1 MEERL
6 DKDNESY
13 LDELL
18 ETIGQEPPYETNR
31 RKKATARAKKSKMSS
46 ADVTID
52 SLDEEFNLDDLDDS
66 FLDDVDL
73 DELISLTNADSGK
86 SGQKAAEVNLTDSEK
101 ADNLDNVET
110 AIGEVEDTQVAE
122 EDSTLGEMPEED
134 TYTDVGEAPVA
145 KATSDL
151 DEEPALRGL
160 DNVAEEK
167 PASNE
172 ENVETAEETGD
183 EIGSELGVGLG
194 EEIGTEIGSD
204 VGEEIGTE
212 IGEEIGTEIG
222 AEIGTEI
229 GAEVGTEIGEEIGTE
244 IGAEIGTEIGDEI
257 GTEIGA
263 ETEPVANGAEGFT
276 PESVSDDIKS
286 ADAYSESDKTSAPDI
301 NALDDIGAP
310 EVLSDKEIA
319 SKKSSKKGKTGKKG
333 GDKKGLFSVIF
344 QKLFANVPLTEEEIA
359 AIPTPE
365 QEEAAKKEKEAE
377 AAKKKEDKKAA
388 AEADKKK
395 KAEEAK
401 KKAADN
407 KAKKAAKDA
416 AKKAAKK
423 EAELKRLRAE
433 ALEQPEGKINKAGA
447 TIILLFFVV
456 AAAVVII
463 GTNIFSYDI
472 SIADATHKFGNHKY
486 TEAYEGIRGLDIK
499 EKDML
504 IHDKIYTVMF
514 VNKQLNSYNNFFA
527 MGDYSSAL
535 DSLIKGLSRYDK
547 YIALARQLGIHTD
560 LDYVRK
566 QIMAELQSVYGVD
579 EREALEL
586 MDMTDRQDYSER
598 IYAIVSKLDTKA
610 IEAEKDKDELV
621 P

>member
-31 RKKATARAKKSKMSS
+31 RKKATAKAKKSKMSS

-73 DELISLTNADSGK
+73 DELISLTNTDSGK

-101 ADNLDNVET
+101 ADNLDSEADT
-110 AIGEVEDTQVAE
+110 GEVEDTQAAK
-122 EDSTLGEMPEED
+122 EDSTLGEMPEEG
-134 TYTDVGEAPVA
+134 TYTDVGEATVA
-145 KATSDL
+145 KAPSDL

-160 DNVAEEK
+160 DDVADENQ
-167 PASNE
+167 ASNE
-172 ENVETAEETGD
+172 EDVETAEEVGD
-183 EIGSELGVGLG
+183 EIGSELGVELG
-194 EEIGTEIGSD
+194 EEIGTGIGSD

-222 AEIGTEI
+222 AE
-229 GAEVGTEIGEEIGTE
+229 VGTEIGGEIGT
-244 IGAEIGTEIGDEI
+244 EIGTEIGDET
-257 GTEIGA
+257 GTGIGA
-263 ETEPVANGAEGFT
+263 EAEPYDSGAEGIAPDGASGDT
-276 PESVSDDIKS
+276 KPD
-286 ADAYSESDKTSAPDI
+286 DAYSESDKASATDI

-319 SKKSSKKGKTGKKG
+319 SNKSSKKGKTGKKG

>member
-110 AIGEVEDTQVAE
+110 ATGEVEDTQAVK
-122 EDSTLGEMPEED
+122 EDSTLGEMPEEG
-134 TYTDVGEAPVA
+134 TYTDVGEATVA
-145 KATSDL
+145 KAPSDL
-151 DEEPALRGL
+151 DEDPALRGL
-160 DNVAEEK
+160 GDVSDENQ
-167 PASNE
+167 ASNE
-172 ENVETAEETGD
+172 EDVETAEEIGD
-183 EIGSELGVGLG
+183 EIGSELGVELG
-194 EEIGTEIGSD
+194 EEIGTETGSD

-222 AEIGTEI
+222 
-229 GAEVGTEIGEEIGTE
+229 
-244 IGAEIGTEIGDEI
+244 TEIGDET
-257 GTEIGA
+257 GTGIGA
-263 ETEPVANGAEGFT
+263 EAEPYDSGAEGIVPDGASGDT
-276 PESVSDDIKS
+276 KPD
-286 ADAYSESDKTSAPDI
+286 DAYSESDKASAPDI

-319 SKKSSKKGKTGKKG
+319 SNKSSKKGKTGKKG

>member
-101 ADNLDNVET
+101 ADNLDSETVTGKVE
-110 AIGEVEDTQVAE
+110 AAKAAGDIALGEV
-122 EDSTLGEMPEED
+122 PEEG
-134 TYTDVGEAPVA
+134 TYTDDEEAPVKEA
-145 KATSDL
+145 SSDL
-151 DEEPALRGL
+151 DEEAASTGL

-183 EIGSELGVGLG
+183 EIGSELGAGLG

-204 VGEEIGTE
+204 V
-212 IGEEIGTEIG
+212 GEEIGTEIG

-244 IGAEIGTEIGDEI
+244 IGAEIGTEIGDET

-263 ETEPVANGAEGFT
+263 ETEPYDNGAEGIA
-276 PESVSDDIKS
+276 PDGASGDMKPD
-286 ADAYSESDKTSAPDI
+286 DAYSESDKTSAPDI

-319 SKKSSKKGKTGKKG
+319 SNKSSKKGKTGKKG
-333 GDKKGLFSVIF
+333 GDKKGIFSVIF

>member
-31 RKKATARAKKSKMSS
+31 RKKATAKAKKSKMSS

-122 EDSTLGEMPEED
+122 EDSTLGEVPEEG
-134 TYTDVGEAPVA
+134 TYTDDEEAPVKEA
-145 KATSDL
+145 SSDL
-151 DEEPALRGL
+151 DEESASTGL
-160 DNVAEEK
+160 DNVAEEI

-183 EIGSELGVGLG
+183 EIGSELGVTLG

-229 GAEVGTEIGEEIGTE
+229 GAEVGTEIG
-244 IGAEIGTEIGDEI
+244 DET

-263 ETEPVANGAEGFT
+263 ETEPYDNGAEGLA
-276 PESVSDDIKS
+276 PESVSDDTKP
-286 ADAYSESDKTSAPDI
+286 ADAYSESDKASAPDI

-319 SKKSSKKGKTGKKG
+319 SNKSSKKGKTGKKG
-333 GDKKGLFSVIF
+333 GDKKGIFSVIF

>member
-101 ADNLDNVET
+101 ADNLDNVEAAT
-110 AIGEVEDTQVAE
+110 GEVEDTQAAK
-122 EDSTLGEMPEED
+122 EDSTLGEMPEEG

-145 KATSDL
+145 KAPSDL
-151 DEEPALRGL
+151 DEESALRGL
-160 DNVAEEK
+160 GDVSDENQ
-167 PASNE
+167 ASNE
-172 ENVETAEETGD
+172 EDVETAEEIGD
-183 EIGSELGVGLG
+183 EIGSELGVELG
-194 EEIGTEIGSD
+194 EEIGTETGSD

-212 IGEEIGTEIG
+212 IGEDIG
-222 AEIGTEI
+222 AEI

-244 IGAEIGTEIGDEI
+244 IGTEIGDET
-257 GTEIGA
+257 GTGIGA
-263 ETEPVANGAEGFT
+263 ETEPYDSGVKGSAPDGASGDT
-276 PESVSDDIKS
+276 KPD
-286 ADAYSESDKTSAPDI
+286 DAYSESDKASAPDI

-319 SKKSSKKGKTGKKG
+319 SNKSSKKSKTGKKG

-566 QIMAELQSVYGVD
+566 QIMSELQSVYGVD

>member
-110 AIGEVEDTQVAE
+110 ATGEVEDTQAVK
-122 EDSTLGEMPEED
+122 EDSTLGEMPEEG

-145 KATSDL
+145 KAPSDL
-151 DEEPALRGL
+151 DEDPALRGL
-160 DNVAEEK
+160 DDVSDENQ
-167 PASNE
+167 ASNE
-172 ENVETAEETGD
+172 EDVETAEEIGD
-183 EIGSELGVGLG
+183 EIGSELGVELG
-194 EEIGTEIGSD
+194 EEIGTETGSD

-222 AEIGTEI
+222 
-229 GAEVGTEIGEEIGTE
+229 
-244 IGAEIGTEIGDEI
+244 TEIGDET
-257 GTEIGA
+257 GTGIGA
-263 ETEPVANGAEGFT
+263 ETEPYDSGAEGIVPDGASGDT
-276 PESVSDDIKS
+276 KPD
-286 ADAYSESDKTSAPDI
+286 DAYSESDKASAPDI

-319 SKKSSKKGKTGKKG
+319 SNKSSKKGKTGKKS

>member
-110 AIGEVEDTQVAE
+110 ATGEVEDTQAAK
-122 EDSTLGEMPEED
+122 EDSTLGEMPEEG
-134 TYTDVGEAPVA
+134 TYTDVGEATVA
-145 KATSDL
+145 KAPSDL

-160 DNVAEEK
+160 DDVADENQ
-167 PASNE
+167 ASNE
-172 ENVETAEETGD
+172 EDVETAEEIGD
-183 EIGSELGVGLG
+183 EIGSELGVELG
-194 EEIGTEIGSD
+194 EEIGTGIGSD

-222 AEIGTEI
+222 AE
-229 GAEVGTEIGEEIGTE
+229 VGTEIGEEIGTE
-244 IGAEIGTEIGDEI
+244 IGTEIGDET
-257 GTEIGA
+257 GTGIGA
-263 ETEPVANGAEGFT
+263 EAEPYDSGAEGIAPDGASGDT
-276 PESVSDDIKS
+276 KP
-286 ADAYSESDKTSAPDI
+286 ADAYSESDKASAPDI

-319 SKKSSKKGKTGKKG
+319 SNKSSKKGKIGKKG

>member
-31 RKKATARAKKSKMSS
+31 RKKATAKAKKSKMSS

-101 ADNLDNVET
+101 ADNLDNVEAAT
-110 AIGEVEDTQVAE
+110 GEVEDTQAAK
-122 EDSTLGEMPEED
+122 EDSTLGEMPEEG

-145 KATSDL
+145 KAPSDL
-151 DEEPALRGL
+151 DEESALRGL
-160 DNVAEEK
+160 GDVSDENQ
-167 PASNE
+167 ASNE
-172 ENVETAEETGD
+172 EDVETAEEIGD
-183 EIGSELGVGLG
+183 EIGSELGVELG
-194 EEIGTEIGSD
+194 EEIGTETGSD

-212 IGEEIGTEIG
+212 IGEDIG
-222 AEIGTEI
+222 AEI

-244 IGAEIGTEIGDEI
+244 IGTEIGDET
-257 GTEIGA
+257 GTGIGA
-263 ETEPVANGAEGFT
+263 ETEPYDNGAESIAPDGASGDT
-276 PESVSDDIKS
+276 KPD
-286 ADAYSESDKTSAPDI
+286 DAYSESDKASAPDI

-319 SKKSSKKGKTGKKG
+319 SNKSSKKGKTGKKG

>member
-101 ADNLDNVET
+101 ADNLDNVEAAT
-110 AIGEVEDTQVAE
+110 GEVEDTQAAK
-122 EDSTLGEMPEED
+122 EDSTLGEMPEEG

-145 KATSDL
+145 KAPSDL
-151 DEEPALRGL
+151 DEESALRGL
-160 DNVAEEK
+160 GDVSDENQ
-167 PASNE
+167 ASNE
-172 ENVETAEETGD
+172 EDVETAEEIGD
-183 EIGSELGVGLG
+183 EIGSELGVELG
-194 EEIGTEIGSD
+194 EEIGTETGSD

-212 IGEEIGTEIG
+212 IGEDIG
-222 AEIGTEI
+222 AEI

-244 IGAEIGTEIGDEI
+244 IGTEIGDET
-257 GTEIGA
+257 GTGIGA
-263 ETEPVANGAEGFT
+263 ETEPYDNGAESIAPDGASGDT
-276 PESVSDDIKS
+276 KPD
-286 ADAYSESDKTSAPDI
+286 DAYSESDKASAPDI

-319 SKKSSKKGKTGKKG
+319 SNKSSKKGKTGKKG

-586 MDMTDRQDYSER
+586 MDMTDRRDYSER

>member
-31 RKKATARAKKSKMSS
+31 RKKATAKAKKSKMSS

-86 SGQKAAEVNLTDSEK
+86 SDQKAAEVNLTDSEK

-110 AIGEVEDTQVAE
+110 ATGEVEDTQAAE
-122 EDSTLGEMPEED
+122 DFALGEVPEEG
-134 TYTDVGEAPVA
+134 TYTDDEEAPVKEA
-145 KATSDL
+145 SSDL
-151 DEEPALRGL
+151 DEEAASTGL

-172 ENVETAEETGD
+172 ENVETAEEIGD
-183 EIGSELGVGLG
+183 EIGSELGAGLG

-244 IGAEIGTEIGDEI
+244 IGTEIGDET

-263 ETEPVANGAEGFT
+263 ETEPYDNGAEGLA
-276 PESVSDDIKS
+276 PESVSDDTKP
-286 ADAYSESDKTSAPDI
+286 ADAYSESDKASAPDI

-319 SKKSSKKGKTGKKG
+319 SNKSSKKGKTGKKG
-333 GDKKGLFSVIF
+333 GDKKGIFSVIF

>member
-110 AIGEVEDTQVAE
+110 ATGEVEDTQAVK
-122 EDSTLGEMPEED
+122 EDSTLGEMPEEG

-145 KATSDL
+145 KAPSDF

-160 DNVAEEK
+160 DDVADENQASSEED
-167 PASNE
+167 
-172 ENVETAEETGD
+172 VETAEEIGD
-183 EIGSELGVGLG
+183 EIGSELGVELG
-194 EEIGTEIGSD
+194 EEIGTETGSD

-212 IGEEIGTEIG
+212 IGEEIGTEIC
-222 AEIGTEI
+222 
-229 GAEVGTEIGEEIGTE
+229 
-244 IGAEIGTEIGDEI
+244 TEIGDET
-257 GTEIGA
+257 GTGIGA
-263 ETEPVANGAEGFT
+263 EAEPYDSGAEGIVPDGASGDT
-276 PESVSDDIKS
+276 KPD
-286 ADAYSESDKTSAPDI
+286 DAYSESDKASAPDI

-319 SKKSSKKGKTGKKG
+319 SNKSSKKGKTGKKG

>member
-110 AIGEVEDTQVAE
+110 ATGEVEDTQAVK
-122 EDSTLGEMPEED
+122 EDSTLGEMPEEG

-145 KATSDL
+145 KAPSDF

-160 DNVAEEK
+160 DDVADENQASSEED
-167 PASNE
+167 
-172 ENVETAEETGD
+172 VETAEEIGD
-183 EIGSELGVGLG
+183 EIGSELGVELG
-194 EEIGTEIGSD
+194 EEIGTETGSD

-222 AEIGTEI
+222 
-229 GAEVGTEIGEEIGTE
+229 
-244 IGAEIGTEIGDEI
+244 TEIGDET
-257 GTEIGA
+257 GTGIGA
-263 ETEPVANGAEGFT
+263 EAEPYDSGAEGIAPDGASGDT
-276 PESVSDDIKS
+276 KPD
-286 ADAYSESDKTSAPDI
+286 DAYSESDKASAPDI

-319 SKKSSKKGKTGKKG
+319 SNKSSKKGKTGKKG

>member
-110 AIGEVEDTQVAE
+110 ATGEVEDTQAVK
-122 EDSTLGEMPEED
+122 EDSTLGEMPEEG

-145 KATSDL
+145 KAPSDF
-151 DEEPALRGL
+151 DEESALRGL
-160 DNVAEEK
+160 GDVSDENQ
-167 PASNE
+167 ASNE
-172 ENVETAEETGD
+172 EDVKTAEEIGD
-183 EIGSELGVGLG
+183 EIGSELGVELG
-194 EEIGTEIGSD
+194 EEIGTETGSD

-212 IGEEIGTEIG
+212 IGEEIGD
-222 AEIGTEI
+222 EI

-244 IGAEIGTEIGDEI
+244 IGTEIGDET
-257 GTEIGA
+257 GTGIGA
-263 ETEPVANGAEGFT
+263 ETEPYDNGAESIAPDGASGDT
-276 PESVSDDIKS
+276 KPD
-286 ADAYSESDKTSAPDI
+286 DAYSESDKASAPDI

-319 SKKSSKKGKTGKKG
+319 SNKSFKKGKTGKKG

>member
-86 SGQKAAEVNLTDSEK
+86 SGQKAAEVNLTDSEN

-110 AIGEVEDTQVAE
+110 ATGEVEDTQAVK
-122 EDSTLGEMPEED
+122 EDSTLGEMPEEG

-145 KATSDL
+145 KAPSDL
-151 DEEPALRGL
+151 DEAPALRGL
-160 DNVAEEK
+160 DDVSDENQ
-167 PASNE
+167 ASNE
-172 ENVETAEETGD
+172 EDVETAEEIGD
-183 EIGSELGVGLG
+183 EIGSELGVELG

-204 VGEEIGTE
+204 VGEEVGTE

-222 AEIGTEI
+222 T
-229 GAEVGTEIGEEIGTE
+229 EVGTEIGEEIGTE
-244 IGAEIGTEIGDEI
+244 IGTEIGDET

-263 ETEPVANGAEGFT
+263 ETEPYDNGAEGLA
-276 PESVSDDIKS
+276 PESVSGDMKPD
-286 ADAYSESDKTSAPDI
+286 DAYSESDKASAPDI

-319 SKKSSKKGKTGKKG
+319 SNKSSKKSKTGKKG

>member
-101 ADNLDNVET
+101 ADNLDNVEAAT
-110 AIGEVEDTQVAE
+110 GEVEDTQAAK
-122 EDSTLGEMPEED
+122 EDSTLGEMPEEG

-145 KATSDL
+145 KAPSDL
-151 DEEPALRGL
+151 DEESALRGL
-160 DNVAEEK
+160 GDVSDENQ
-167 PASNE
+167 ASNE
-172 ENVETAEETGD
+172 EDVETAEEIGD
-183 EIGSELGVGLG
+183 EIGSELGVELG
-194 EEIGTEIGSD
+194 EEIGTETGSD

-222 AEIGTEI
+222 
-229 GAEVGTEIGEEIGTE
+229 
-244 IGAEIGTEIGDEI
+244 TEIGDET
-257 GTEIGA
+257 GTGIGA
-263 ETEPVANGAEGFT
+263 ETEPYDNGAESIAPDGASGDT
-276 PESVSDDIKS
+276 KPD
-286 ADAYSESDKTSAPDI
+286 DAYSESDKASAPDI

-319 SKKSSKKGKTGKKG
+319 SNKSSKKGKTGKKG

>member
-31 RKKATARAKKSKMSS
+31 RKKATAKAKKSKMSS

-86 SGQKAAEVNLTDSEK
+86 SGKKAAEVNLTDSEK

-151 DEEPALRGL
+151 DEEAASTGL

-172 ENVETAEETGD
+172 ESVETAEETGD
-183 EIGSELGVGLG
+183 EIGSELGVELG
-194 EEIGTEIGSD
+194 EEIGTETGSD

-212 IGEEIGTEIG
+212 IGEEIG
-222 AEIGTEI
+222 AEI

-244 IGAEIGTEIGDEI
+244 IGTEIGDET

-263 ETEPVANGAEGFT
+263 ETEPYDNGAEGLA
-276 PESVSDDIKS
+276 PESVSDDTKP
-286 ADAYSESDKTSAPDI
+286 ADAYSESDKASAPDI
-301 NALDDIGAP
+301 NAFDDIGAP

-319 SKKSSKKGKTGKKG
+319 SNKSSKKGKTGKKG
-333 GDKKGLFSVIF
+333 GDKKGIFSVIF

>member
-110 AIGEVEDTQVAE
+110 ATGEVEDTQAAK
-122 EDSTLGEMPEED
+122 EDSTLGEMPEEG
-134 TYTDVGEAPVA
+134 TYTDVGEATVA
-145 KATSDL
+145 KAPSDL

-160 DNVAEEK
+160 DDVADENQ
-167 PASNE
+167 ASNE
-172 ENVETAEETGD
+172 EDVETAEEVGD
-183 EIGSELGVGLG
+183 EIGSELGVELG
-194 EEIGTEIGSD
+194 EEIGTGIGSD

-222 AEIGTEI
+222 AE
-229 GAEVGTEIGEEIGTE
+229 VGTEIGEEIGTE
-244 IGAEIGTEIGDEI
+244 IGTEIGDET
-257 GTEIGA
+257 GTGIGA
-263 ETEPVANGAEGFT
+263 EAEPYDSGAEGIAPDGASGDT
-276 PESVSDDIKS
+276 KPD
-286 ADAYSESDKTSAPDI
+286 DAYSESDKASATDI

-319 SKKSSKKGKTGKKG
+319 SNKSSKKGKTGKKG

-388 AEADKKK
+388 AEADK
-395 KAEEAK
+395 K

>member
-31 RKKATARAKKSKMSS
+31 RKKATAKAKKSKMSS

-110 AIGEVEDTQVAE
+110 ATGEVEDTQAVK
-122 EDSTLGEMPEED
+122 EDSTLGEMPEEG

-145 KATSDL
+145 KAPSDF

-160 DNVAEEK
+160 DDVADENQASSEED
-167 PASNE
+167 
-172 ENVETAEETGD
+172 VETAEEIGD
-183 EIGSELGVGLG
+183 EIGSELGVELG
-194 EEIGTEIGSD
+194 EEIGTETGSD

-222 AEIGTEI
+222 
-229 GAEVGTEIGEEIGTE
+229 
-244 IGAEIGTEIGDEI
+244 TEIGDET
-257 GTEIGA
+257 GTGIGA
-263 ETEPVANGAEGFT
+263 EAEPYDSGAEGIVPDGASGDT
-276 PESVSDDIKS
+276 KPD
-286 ADAYSESDKTSAPDI
+286 DAYSESDKASAPDI

-310 EVLSDKEIA
+310 EVISDKEIA
-319 SKKSSKKGKTGKKG
+319 SNKSSKKGKTGKKG

>member
-110 AIGEVEDTQVAE
+110 ATGEVEDTQAVK
-122 EDSTLGEMPEED
+122 EDSTLGEMPEEG

-145 KATSDL
+145 KAPSDL
-151 DEEPALRGL
+151 DEESALRGL
-160 DNVAEEK
+160 GDVSDENQ
-167 PASNE
+167 ASNE
-172 ENVETAEETGD
+172 EDVETAEEIGD
-183 EIGSELGVGLG
+183 EIGSELGVELG
-194 EEIGTEIGSD
+194 EEIGTETGSD

-212 IGEEIGTEIG
+212 IGEEIG
-222 AEIGTEI
+222 AEI

-244 IGAEIGTEIGDEI
+244 IGTEIGDET
-257 GTEIGA
+257 GTGIGA
-263 ETEPVANGAEGFT
+263 ETEPYDNGAESIAPDGASGDT
-276 PESVSDDIKS
+276 KPD
-286 ADAYSESDKTSAPDI
+286 DAYSESDKASAPDI

-319 SKKSSKKGKTGKKG
+319 SNKSSKKGKTGKKG

-388 AEADKKK
+388 TEADKKK

>member
-73 DELISLTNADSGK
+73 EELISLTNADSGK
-86 SGQKAAEVNLTDSEK
+86 SGKKAAEVNLTDSEK

-110 AIGEVEDTQVAE
+110 ATGEVEDTQAVK
-122 EDSTLGEMPEED
+122 EDSTLGEMPEEG
-134 TYTDVGEAPVA
+134 TYTDVEEATVA
-145 KATSDL
+145 KAPSDL

-160 DNVAEEK
+160 DDVADENQ
-167 PASNE
+167 ASNE
-172 ENVETAEETGD
+172 EDVETAEEIGD
-183 EIGSELGVGLG
+183 EIGSELGVELG
-194 EEIGTEIGSD
+194 EEIGTETGGD
-204 VGEEIGTE
+204 VGEEL
-212 IGEEIGTEIG
+212 GTEIG
-222 AEIGTEI
+222 AEVGAEI

-244 IGAEIGTEIGDEI
+244 IGTEIGDET
-257 GTEIGA
+257 GTGIGA
-263 ETEPVANGAEGFT
+263 ETEPYDSGAEG
-276 PESVSDDIKS
+276 S
-286 ADAYSESDKTSAPDI
+286 APDGASGDTKPDDAYSESDKASAPDI

-319 SKKSSKKGKTGKKG
+319 SNKSSKKGKTGKKG

>member
-31 RKKATARAKKSKMSS
+31 RKKATAKAKKSKMSS

-110 AIGEVEDTQVAE
+110 ATGEVEDTQVAE
-122 EDSTLGEMPEED
+122 EDSTLGEMPEEG

-145 KATSDL
+145 KAPSDL
-151 DEEPALRGL
+151 DEESALRGL
-160 DNVAEEK
+160 GDVSDENQ
-167 PASNE
+167 ASNE
-172 ENVETAEETGD
+172 EDVETAEEIGD
-183 EIGSELGVGLG
+183 EIGSELGVELG
-194 EEIGTEIGSD
+194 EEIGTETGSD

-212 IGEEIGTEIG
+212 IGEDIG
-222 AEIGTEI
+222 AEI

-244 IGAEIGTEIGDEI
+244 IGTEIGDET
-257 GTEIGA
+257 GTGIGA
-263 ETEPVANGAEGFT
+263 ETEPYDNGAESIAPDGASGDT
-276 PESVSDDIKS
+276 KPD
-286 ADAYSESDKTSAPDI
+286 DAYSESDKASAPDI

-319 SKKSSKKGKTGKKG
+319 SNKSSKKGKTGKKG
-333 GDKKGLFSVIF
+333 GDKKGIFSVIF

>member
-110 AIGEVEDTQVAE
+110 ATGEVEDTQAVK
-122 EDSTLGEMPEED
+122 EDSALGEMHEEG
-134 TYTDVGEAPVA
+134 TYTDVEEATVA
-145 KATSDL
+145 KAPSDL

-160 DNVAEEK
+160 GDVSDENQ
-167 PASNE
+167 ASNE
-172 ENVETAEETGD
+172 EDVETAEEIGD
-183 EIGSELGVGLG
+183 EIGSELGVELG
-194 EEIGTEIGSD
+194 EEIGTETGSD

-212 IGEEIGTEIG
+212 IGEEIG
-222 AEIGTEI
+222 AEI

-244 IGAEIGTEIGDEI
+244 IGTEIGDET
-257 GTEIGA
+257 GTGIGA
-263 ETEPVANGAEGFT
+263 EAEPYDSGAEGIAPDGASGDT
-276 PESVSDDIKS
+276 KPD
-286 ADAYSESDKTSAPDI
+286 DAYSESDKASAPDI

-319 SKKSSKKGKTGKKG
+319 SNKSSKKGKTGKKG

>member
-110 AIGEVEDTQVAE
+110 ATGEVEDTQAVK
-122 EDSTLGEMPEED
+122 EDSTLGEMPEEG

-145 KATSDL
+145 KAPSDF

-160 DNVAEEK
+160 DDVADENQASSEED
-167 PASNE
+167 
-172 ENVETAEETGD
+172 VETAEEIGD
-183 EIGSELGVGLG
+183 EIGSELGVELG
-194 EEIGTEIGSD
+194 EEIGTETGSD

-222 AEIGTEI
+222 
-229 GAEVGTEIGEEIGTE
+229 
-244 IGAEIGTEIGDEI
+244 TEIGDET
-257 GTEIGA
+257 GTGIGA
-263 ETEPVANGAEGFT
+263 EAEPYDSGAEGIVPDGASGDT
-276 PESVSDDIKS
+276 KPD
-286 ADAYSESDKTSAPDI
+286 DAYSESDKASAPDI

-319 SKKSSKKGKTGKKG
+319 SNKSSKKGKTGKKG

>member
-110 AIGEVEDTQVAE
+110 ATGEVEDTQAAK
-122 EDSTLGEMPEED
+122 EDSTLGEMPEEG
-134 TYTDVGEAPVA
+134 TYTDVGEATVA
-145 KATSDL
+145 KAPSDL

-160 DNVAEEK
+160 DDVADENQ
-167 PASNE
+167 ASNE
-172 ENVETAEETGD
+172 EDVETAEEVGD
-183 EIGSELGVGLG
+183 EIGSELGVELG
-194 EEIGTEIGSD
+194 EEIGTGIGSD

-222 AEIGTEI
+222 AE
-229 GAEVGTEIGEEIGTE
+229 VGTEIGEEIGT
-244 IGAEIGTEIGDEI
+244 EIGTEIGDEI

-319 SKKSSKKGKTGKKG
+319 SNKSSKKGKTGKKG

>member
-110 AIGEVEDTQVAE
+110 ATGEVEDTQAVK
-122 EDSTLGEMPEED
+122 EDSTLGEMPEEG

-145 KATSDL
+145 KAPSDF

-160 DNVAEEK
+160 DDVADENQASSEED
-167 PASNE
+167 
-172 ENVETAEETGD
+172 VETAEEIGD
-183 EIGSELGVGLG
+183 EIGSELGVELG
-194 EEIGTEIGSD
+194 EEIGTETGSD

-222 AEIGTEI
+222 
-229 GAEVGTEIGEEIGTE
+229 
-244 IGAEIGTEIGDEI
+244 TEIGDET
-257 GTEIGA
+257 GTGIGA
-263 ETEPVANGAEGFT
+263 EAEPYDSGVNGIA
-276 PESVSDDIKS
+276 SDGASGDTKPD
-286 ADAYSESDKTSAPDI
+286 DAYSESDKASAPDI

-319 SKKSSKKGKTGKKG
+319 SNKSSKKGKIGKKG

>member
-31 RKKATARAKKSKMSS
+31 RKKATAKAKKSKMSS

-167 PASNE
+167 PASNG

-183 EIGSELGVGLG
+183 EIGSELGVELG

-222 AEIGTEI
+222 AE
-229 GAEVGTEIGEEIGTE
+229 VGTEIGEEIGTE
-244 IGAEIGTEIGDEI
+244 IGTEIGDET

-263 ETEPVANGAEGFT
+263 ETESVANGAEGLA
-276 PESVSDDIKS
+276 PESVSDDTKP
-286 ADAYSESDKTSAPDI
+286 ADAYSESDKASAPDI

-319 SKKSSKKGKTGKKG
+319 SNKSSKKGKTGKKG
-333 GDKKGLFSVIF
+333 GDKKGIFSVIF

>member
-73 DELISLTNADSGK
+73 DELISLTNTDSGK

-101 ADNLDNVET
+101 ADNLYSET
-110 AIGEVEDTQVAE
+110 DTGEVEAAKAAK
-122 EDSTLGEMPEED
+122 DSTLGEVPEEG

-167 PASNE
+167 PASHE
-172 ENVETAEETGD
+172 ENVETAEEIGD
-183 EIGSELGVGLG
+183 EIGSELGAGLG

-222 AEIGTEI
+222 AE
-229 GAEVGTEIGEEIGTE
+229 VGTEIGEEIGTE
-244 IGAEIGTEIGDEI
+244 IGAEIGTEIGDET
-257 GTEIGA
+257 GTEIGS
-263 ETEPVANGAEGFT
+263 ETESVANGAEGLA
-276 PESVSDDIKS
+276 PESVSDDTKP
-286 ADAYSESDKTSAPDI
+286 ADAYSESDKASAPDI

-319 SKKSSKKGKTGKKG
+319 SNKSSKKGKTGKKG

>member
-110 AIGEVEDTQVAE
+110 ATGEVEDTQAAK
-122 EDSTLGEMPEED
+122 EDSTLGEMPEEG
-134 TYTDVGEAPVA
+134 TYTDVGEATVA
-145 KATSDL
+145 KAPSDL

-160 DNVAEEK
+160 DDVADENQ
-167 PASNE
+167 ASNE
-172 ENVETAEETGD
+172 EDVETAEEVGD
-183 EIGSELGVGLG
+183 EIGSELGVELG
-194 EEIGTEIGSD
+194 EEIGTGIGSD

-222 AEIGTEI
+222 AE
-229 GAEVGTEIGEEIGTE
+229 VGTEIGEEIGTE
-244 IGAEIGTEIGDEI
+244 IGTEIGDET
-257 GTEIGA
+257 GTGIGA
-263 ETEPVANGAEGFT
+263 EAEPYDSGAEGIAPDGASGDT
-276 PESVSDDIKS
+276 KPD
-286 ADAYSESDKTSAPDI
+286 DAYSESDKASATDI

-319 SKKSSKKGKTGKKG
+319 SNKSSKKGKTGKKG

-598 IYAIVSKLDTKA
+598 IYAIVSKLDIKA

>member
-31 RKKATARAKKSKMSS
+31 RKKATAKAKKSKMSS

-101 ADNLDNVET
+101 ADNLDSETVTGKVE
-110 AIGEVEDTQVAE
+110 AAKAAGDIALGEV
-122 EDSTLGEMPEED
+122 PEEG
-134 TYTDVGEAPVA
+134 TYTDDEEAPVKEA
-145 KATSDL
+145 SSDL
-151 DEEPALRGL
+151 DEEAASTGL

-183 EIGSELGVGLG
+183 EIGSELGAGLG

-244 IGAEIGTEIGDEI
+244 IGTEIGDET

-263 ETEPVANGAEGFT
+263 ETEPYDNGAEGLA
-276 PESVSDDIKS
+276 PESVSDDTKP

-319 SKKSSKKGKTGKKG
+319 SNKSSKKGKTGKKG

>member
-31 RKKATARAKKSKMSS
+31 RKKATAKAKKSKMSS

-167 PASNE
+167 PASNG

-183 EIGSELGVGLG
+183 EIGSELGVELG

-222 AEIGTEI
+222 AE
-229 GAEVGTEIGEEIGTE
+229 VGTEIGEEIGTE
-244 IGAEIGTEIGDEI
+244 IGTEIGDET

-263 ETEPVANGAEGFT
+263 ETESVANGAEGLA
-276 PESVSDDIKS
+276 PESVSDDTKP
-286 ADAYSESDKTSAPDI
+286 ADAYSESDKASAPDI

-319 SKKSSKKGKTGKKG
+319 SNKSSKKGKTGKKG

>member
-31 RKKATARAKKSKMSS
+31 RKKATARAKKSKMSF

-110 AIGEVEDTQVAE
+110 ATGEVEDTQAVK
-122 EDSTLGEMPEED
+122 EDSTLGEMPEEG

-145 KATSDL
+145 KAPSDF

-160 DNVAEEK
+160 DDVADENQASSEED
-167 PASNE
+167 
-172 ENVETAEETGD
+172 VETAEEIGD
-183 EIGSELGVGLG
+183 EIGSELGVELG
-194 EEIGTEIGSD
+194 EEIGTETGSD

-222 AEIGTEI
+222 
-229 GAEVGTEIGEEIGTE
+229 
-244 IGAEIGTEIGDEI
+244 TEIGDET
-257 GTEIGA
+257 GTGIGA
-263 ETEPVANGAEGFT
+263 EAEPYDSGAEGIVPDGASGDT
-276 PESVSDDIKS
+276 KPD
-286 ADAYSESDKTSAPDI
+286 DAYSESDKASAPDI

-319 SKKSSKKGKTGKKG
+319 SNKSSKKGKTGKKG

>member
-1 MEERL
+1 M

-110 AIGEVEDTQVAE
+110 ATGEVEDTQAVK
-122 EDSTLGEMPEED
+122 EDSTLGEMPEEG

-145 KATSDL
+145 KAPSDF

-160 DNVAEEK
+160 DDVADENQASSEED
-167 PASNE
+167 
-172 ENVETAEETGD
+172 VETAEEIGD
-183 EIGSELGVGLG
+183 EIGSELGVELG
-194 EEIGTEIGSD
+194 EEIGTETGSD

-222 AEIGTEI
+222 
-229 GAEVGTEIGEEIGTE
+229 
-244 IGAEIGTEIGDEI
+244 TEIGDET
-257 GTEIGA
+257 GTGIGA
-263 ETEPVANGAEGFT
+263 EAEPYDSGAEGIVPDGASGDT
-276 PESVSDDIKS
+276 KPD
-286 ADAYSESDKTSAPDI
+286 DAYSESDKASAPDI

-319 SKKSSKKGKTGKKG
+319 SNKSSKKGKTGKKG

>member
-31 RKKATARAKKSKMSS
+31 RKKATAKAKKSKMSS

-86 SGQKAAEVNLTDSEK
+86 SDQKAAEVNLTDSEK

-110 AIGEVEDTQVAE
+110 AIGEVEDTQAAE
-122 EDSTLGEMPEED
+122 EDSTLGEMSEED

-145 KATSDL
+145 KATSGL
-151 DEEPALRGL
+151 DEEAASTGL

-172 ENVETAEETGD
+172 ESVETAEETGD

-212 IGEEIGTEIG
+212 IGEEI
-222 AEIGTEI
+222 
-229 GAEVGTEIGEEIGTE
+229 VTE

-257 GTEIGA
+257 GTEIGS

-276 PESVSDDIKS
+276 PESVSGDTKPG
-286 ADAYSESDKTSAPDI
+286 DAYSESDKTSAPDI

-319 SKKSSKKGKTGKKG
+319 SNKSSKKGKTGKKG

>member
-110 AIGEVEDTQVAE
+110 ATGEVEDTQAVK
-122 EDSTLGEMPEED
+122 EDSTLGEMPEEG

-145 KATSDL
+145 KAPSDF

-160 DNVAEEK
+160 DDVADENQASSEED
-167 PASNE
+167 
-172 ENVETAEETGD
+172 VETAEEIGD
-183 EIGSELGVGLG
+183 EIGSELGAELG
-194 EEIGTEIGSD
+194 EEIGTETGSD

-222 AEIGTEI
+222 
-229 GAEVGTEIGEEIGTE
+229 
-244 IGAEIGTEIGDEI
+244 TEIGDET
-257 GTEIGA
+257 GTGIGA
-263 ETEPVANGAEGFT
+263 EAEPYDSGAEGIVPDGASGDT
-276 PESVSDDIKS
+276 KPD
-286 ADAYSESDKTSAPDI
+286 DAYSESDKASAPDI

-319 SKKSSKKGKTGKKG
+319 SNKSSKKGKTGKKG

>member
-110 AIGEVEDTQVAE
+110 ATGEAEDTQAVE
-122 EDSTLGEMPEED
+122 EDSALGEMPEEG
-134 TYTDVGEAPVA
+134 TYTDVEEATVA
-145 KATSDL
+145 KAPSDF

-160 DNVAEEK
+160 DDVADENQASSEED
-167 PASNE
+167 
-172 ENVETAEETGD
+172 VETAEEIGD
-183 EIGSELGVGLG
+183 EIGSELGVELG
-194 EEIGTEIGSD
+194 EEIGTETGSD

-222 AEIGTEI
+222 
-229 GAEVGTEIGEEIGTE
+229 
-244 IGAEIGTEIGDEI
+244 TEIGDET
-257 GTEIGA
+257 GTGIGA
-263 ETEPVANGAEGFT
+263 ETEPYDNGAESIAPDGASGDT
-276 PESVSDDIKS
+276 KPD
-286 ADAYSESDKTSAPDI
+286 DAYSESDKASAPDI

-319 SKKSSKKGKTGKKG
+319 SNKSSKKGKTGKKG